1 MVRDGARNGFYR
13 VEDVSS
19 VRGMM
24 LELFSEVCTVMCKEL
39 VRGTV
44 SCAKIVFCRARNVSD
59 SVFHFSSVTTVWILQ
74 LWLSE
79 LIVLPVNVL
88 IAV

>member
-1 MVRDGARNGFYR
+1 M
-13 VEDVSS
+13 
-19 VRGMM
+19 
-24 LELFSEVCTVMCKEL
+24 ELFSEVRTVMCEEL

-44 SCAKIVFCRARNVSD
+44 FCAKIVFCRARNVLD
-59 SVFHFSSVTTVWILQ
+59 SVFRFSSVTTVWILQ

-79 LIVLPVNVL
+79 LIVLPVIVL